1 MMTRKFKTIYMAHIL
16 FLLDGTG
23 VEHRLAASCL
33 LPIFINKVLSAHS
46 QAHLFLYFL
55 WLHSHY
61 QIGWSSCNRDQMACK
76 DLDIYSLTLYRK
88 SLLTPCP

>member
-33 LPIFINKVLSAHS
+33 LPIFVNKVLSAHS
-46 QAHLFLYFL
+46 QLICFCIFY
-55 WLHSHY
+55 
-61 QIGWSSCNRDQMACK
+61 GC
-76 DLDIYSLTLYRK
+76 
-88 SLLTPCP
+88 TPTTR